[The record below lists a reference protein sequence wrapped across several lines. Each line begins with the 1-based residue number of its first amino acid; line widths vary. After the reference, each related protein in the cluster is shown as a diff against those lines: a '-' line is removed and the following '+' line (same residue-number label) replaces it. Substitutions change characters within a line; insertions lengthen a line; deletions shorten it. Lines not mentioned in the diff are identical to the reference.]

1 METTGSREIT
11 LSVPDVSCEHCV
23 KTVSGAL
30 GALPSVE
37 SVNVDLT
44 SKTVSL
50 RYKPAQVTLEHIE
63 EALDDAGYT
72 VAK

>member
-1 METTGSREIT
+1 MAQSQSVT

-30 GALPSVE
+30 GQQPSVQK
-37 SVNVDLT
+37 VDVDLEQ
-44 SKTVSL
+44 KTVTFVYDPSQVSL
-50 RYKPAQVTLEHIE
+50 DTIE
-63 EALDDAGYT
+63 AVLDDAGYT

>member
-1 METTGSREIT
+1 MTQPQRIT

-30 GALPSVE
+30 DQQTSVQDID
-37 SVNVDLT
+37 VDLDH
-44 SKTVSL
+44 KTVTFAFDPQQVSL
-50 RYKPAQVTLEHIE
+50 DTLE
-63 EALDDAGYT
+63 AVLDDAGYP

>member
-1 METTGSREIT
+1 MATPQTVT

-30 GALPSVE
+30 GQQPSVQH
-37 SVNVDLT
+37 VNVDLDHKAVT
-44 SKTVSL
+44 FAYDPEQVSL
-50 RYKPAQVTLEHIE
+50 DTLE
-63 EALDDAGYT
+63 AVLDDAGYT